1 MNASIFTK
9 KESLMIESKY
19 VWMDGKMIPFEN
31 ANVHLLSHTLHY
43 GLGAFEGIRSYKQD
57 GGGGGVFKLDEH
69 VERLMDSAR
78 MCRMKMPFTKDEIVQ
93 ACLQTLD
100 ANNFQ
105 EAYIRPIVFL
115 GHGAMGL
122 GARTNP
128 VRVAVAAWEWGAY
141 LGAEGLQKGI
151 RVGTSSYTRHHVNA
165 NLQRAK
171 IIGHYV
177 NSILARYEA
186 NDNGYDEA
194 IMLDHSGYV
203 AEGTGENIFVI
214 REGKVKTPPVVNILA
229 GITRRTAIDILEKND
244 VQVEEQPFGR
254 DAIYVADEVFMTGT
268 AAEVTPV
275 RECDRLS
282 IPSSPG
288 PITQMVQQTYMDG
301 VHGRVE
307 WMKEFIT
314 NH

>member
-1 MNASIFTK
+1 
-9 KESLMIESKY
+9 MIESKY

-57 GGGGGVFKLDEH
+57 NGDGGVFKLDEH

-78 MCRMKMPFTKDEIVQ
+78 MCRMKMPFTKEEIVQ

-100 ANNFQ
+100 ANDFK

-141 LGAEGLQKGI
+141 LGADGLQNGI

-194 IMLDHSGYV
+194 VMLDHSGYV

-229 GITRRTAIDILEKND
+229 GITRRTAIDILENNG

-254 DAIYVADEVFMTGT
+254 DALYVADEVFMTGT
-268 AAEVTPV
+268 AAEITPI
-275 RECDRLS
+275 RECDRLK
-282 IPSSPG
+282 IPHSPG
-288 PITQMVQQTYMDG
+288 PVTQMVQQTYMDG
-301 VHGRVE
+301 VRGRVD

-314 NH
+314 TY